1 MIKFISFFTLVF
13 LLVSCNTKTT
23 PANPTTDADVA
34 TTFIR
39 NVLDDNFVGAEQ
51 FLLKNEENLQL
62 FERFKQSYENKSK
75 EELKRYKTADITINE
90 IKAIGDSI
98 RLIDYANSYKK
109 ETKQKLKL
117 VWQQGKWLVDL
128 KYTIE

>member
-1 MIKFISFFTLVF
+1 MKIDIKIL
-13 LLVSCNTKTT
+13 
-23 PANPTTDADVA
+23 
-34 TTFIR
+34 
-39 NVLDDNFVGAEQ
+39 
-51 FLLKNEENLQL
+51 
-62 FERFKQSYENKSK
+62 

>member
-23 PANPTTDADVA
+23 PTNPTTDADVA

-62 FERFKQSYENKSK
+62 FERFKQSYENESK

-98 RLIDYANSYKK
+98 RLIDYANS
-109 ETKQKLKL
+109 
-117 VWQQGKWLVDL
+117 
-128 KYTIE
+128 